1 MSRSKLIQILQRT
14 YQSAQVVTPSHLA
27 TDHLM
32 LEAEALWHEKVSRRR
47 VLQAGVALAGLL
59 GLPSQAV
66 GAELQ
71 TGSSVLIVGAGI
83 AGLTAAYRLRQA
95 GVPIDLIEATR
106 RVGGRLVSCNPRNPQ
121 TGATGVVEL
130 GGEFID
136 TRHTFVRSLATE
148 LGLQLADLKAADVGL
163 EPEVLYFQ
171 GQKVSHRA
179 IIEAFVPLAERITQD
194 LRQLGEAPISYHAPS
209 PHAMRLDMLSLA
221 DYLAETPLDPIIREL
236 VRVAY
241 VTEYGL
247 DAEEQSCLNLLLLIG
262 TEMGQWSTYGIS
274 DERWHVVGGNEQ
286 IPQRLAQGI
295 ENAIALDTILESIR
309 LSADGRYRVSLR
321 RGLSS
326 VERIY
331 ERILLTVPF
340 SVLRQV
346 ELAVDLPP
354 VKQRAIAE
362 LGYGT
367 STKLATPYQERIWR
381 TRYDSTIS
389 IYTDMDFQNTWE
401 SARYQEGPAA
411 WLTDLRAGQQG
422 LRLGADDAEIHA
434 QALAQDLEDV
444 FPGIS
449 QVQRGRSVR
458 AFWAAEPF
466 ALGSY
471 SCYKPGQWTQ
481 LAGAEGERV
490 GNLWFAG
497 EHCTIETQGYMD
509 GAIETAEQAAMEIL
523 EDLGLK
529 ASAAQQRSRL
539 HQNRQLAEGA
549 IAI

>member
-14 YQSAQVVTPSHLA
+14 YRIAQTASQSNLSTI
-27 TDHLM
+27 
-32 LEAEALWHEKVSRRR
+32 EAEAILSEQLSRRQ
-47 VLQAGVALAGLL
+47 VLQASLAVASLL
-59 GLPSQAV
+59 GLSP
-66 GAELQ
+66 LRKQ
-71 TGSSVLIVGAGI
+71 TESVNRDAKVLIVGAGI
-83 AGLTAAYRLRQA
+83 AGLTAAYRLHQA
-95 GVPIDLIEATR
+95 GVPIDLIEATQ
-106 RVGGRLVSCNPRNPQ
+106 RVGGRLASFIQRNPQ

-136 TRHTFVRSLATE
+136 TRHTFVRSLTTE
-148 LGLQLADLKAADVGL
+148 LELELADLKAADVGL
-163 EPEVLYFQ
+163 DPEVLYFQ

-179 IIEAFVPLAERITQD
+179 IIAAFAPLAERITQD
-194 LRQLGEAPISYHAPS
+194 LRQLGEATISYHAHS
-209 PHAMRLDMLSLA
+209 PHALRLDTCSLA
-221 DYLAETPLDPIIREL
+221 DYLEATPIDPIIREL

-247 DAEEQSCLNLLLLIG
+247 DAEEQSCLNMLLLIG

-286 IPQRLAQGI
+286 IPQRLAQQV

-309 LSADGRYRVSLR
+309 LTADGRYRVSLR
-321 RGLSS
+321 QGGGS
-326 VERIY
+326 VERSY

-346 ELAVDLPP
+346 ELTVDLPP
-354 VKQRAIAE
+354 AKQRAIAE

-381 TRYDSTIS
+381 TRYGSTIS

-401 SARYQEGPAA
+401 SARYQEGPTA

-422 LRLGADDAEIHA
+422 LRLAADDAETHA
-434 QALAQDLEDV
+434 QALAQDLEAV

-449 QVQRGRSVR
+449 QVQRGASVR
-458 AFWAAEPF
+458 AVWAAEPF

-509 GAIETAEQAAMEIL
+509 GAVETAEQAVLEIL
-523 EDLGLK
+523 EDLGLQ

-539 HQNRQLAEGA
+539 HRNRQMATGA
-549 IAI
+549 IAL